1 MANTKIDLVAGAYS
15 RMRISGL
22 TIDPTPEDTT
32 LALRR
37 LELMMAEWEGR
48 NITMQYR
55 FAIDEGD
62 IDPNSETG
70 ILLKYQDSIESNL
83 AVKLSPDFG
92 MDVPMSLGQ
101 AASLSL
107 SSVSSM
113 IAADNIRM
121 VQPPTR
127 QPIGDATTSRQRIYQ
142 RFYRP
147 APQPPQDAELHDM
160 FTGDINLYEED
171 YTSYLIGDETIVS
184 TLFKVDVGLNLITDA
199 IVDQRVLYTIQ
210 ALSPTASGVWQV
222 VRIILTTSTGR
233 VTTRLINFDV
243 RIPGTLE
250 GVTY

>member
-1 MANTKIDLVAGAYS
+1 MANTKIDLVAGSYS

-147 APQPPQDAELHDM
+147 APQPPQDAALHDM

-171 YTSYLIGDETIVS
+171 YTAYLVGGETIVS
-184 TLFKVDVGLNLITDA
+184 TVFKVDEGLKLITDA